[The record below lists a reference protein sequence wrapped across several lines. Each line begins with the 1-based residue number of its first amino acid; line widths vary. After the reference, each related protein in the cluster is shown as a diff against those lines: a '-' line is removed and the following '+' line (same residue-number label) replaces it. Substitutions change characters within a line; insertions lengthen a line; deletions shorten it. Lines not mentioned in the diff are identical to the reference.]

1 MGKLLLYPFHA
12 ELSPICRFADCLP
25 EYDGVLAVAPKGF
38 GIHHWDA
45 GNVDGGMPCGI
56 VVADDFTSSL
66 ANAQA
71 VFFDYASSSFLSPE
85 HYLKKIHQALDC
97 EKPVLISRDLF
108 QFIGEA
114 ASDELAGRVRVIER
128 PDEQISLR
136 QEENIYELPVP
147 CISVL
152 GAGDQTN
159 KFDLQLGLR
168 RYFTNAGYK
177 VYQLGTKEYASLFGF
192 DPLPRFL
199 FEPGNQRE
207 KILRLNHLI
216 YDRALA
222 EHAVLVIIGCPGGIM
237 RHDPFEFNEYGEM
250 AFLIGNALRADVSV
264 LSLYGI
270 VYTDEALS
278 TLRELCKYRV
288 NAPVS
293 RFNLACKNIAINQ
306 GLMKCAYA
314 TVDASFIQEHVLPQ
328 SPAKDCEI
336 YCGLISGET
345 DRLAKSI
352 ESELL
357 NNV

>member
-12 ELSPICRFADCLP
+12 ELSTICRFADCLP
-25 EYDGVLAVAPKGF
+25 EYDGVLTVAPKSF
-38 GIHHWDA
+38 GIHQWDA
-45 GNVDGGMPCGI
+45 GNVDGGMPNGI
-56 VVADDFTSSL
+56 LVTNDFATSL
-66 ANAQA
+66 AEAQA
-71 VFFDYASSSFLSPE
+71 VFFDYAKSFTLSPE
-85 HYLKKIHQALDC
+85 HYLMKIEQALEC
-97 EKPVLISRDLF
+97 EKQVLISDSLF
-108 QFIGEA
+108 QYIKALVPDTF
-114 ASDELAGRVRVIER
+114 SGRVHIIGREN
-128 PDEQISLR
+128 EQISLW
-136 QEENIYELPVP
+136 ESENILELPVP

-177 VYQLGTKEYASLFGF
+177 VYQLGTKEYAPLFGF

-222 EHAVLVIIGCPGGIM
+222 EHADLVIIGCPGGIM